1 MLRQE
6 VAMGEFI
13 TIGKASTVKDG
24 EMQAFEARGEQV
36 AVANSG
42 GSFYAFSDV
51 CTHQG
56 CSLSEGEL
64 EGPKVTCP
72 CHGSEFDVTTG
83 AVRHGP
89 AQEAVRAY
97 RVRVDQ
103 DSLQIET

>member
-1 MLRQE
+1 MPRQE
-6 VAMGEFI
+6 VAMGNF
-13 TIGKASTVKDG
+13 TAIGKASRVKDG
-24 EMQAFEARGEQV
+24 EMQAFEVGGEQV

-51 CTHQG
+51 CTHLG

-72 CHGSEFDVTTG
+72 CHGSEFDITTG
-83 AVRHGP
+83 AVLHGP